1 MNQPKIELRAIQTSA
16 FASEETHCYTA
27 TLYVDGLKWGSVSNE
42 GHGGADHFHG
52 VDGKSYADLKA
63 LDAQIAAT
71 YPESD
76 VSYLYGEETPAGTH
90 MQTESLETL
99 CGEIVNAHLMAK
111 ELKRAMGRKVMFTKP
126 GQPGI
131 YEIPLKQKGR
141 VWQVEQV
148 VEAITKKTPGAIAL
162 NMMPFDQALAIFRA
176 YAAA

>member
-76 VSYLYGEETPAGTH
+76 VSYLYGEETPAGTP
-90 MQTESLETL
+90 SAARLS
-99 CGEIVNAHLMAK
+99 
-111 ELKRAMGRKVMFTKP
+111 
-126 GQPGI
+126 
-131 YEIPLKQKGR
+131 
-141 VWQVEQV
+141 
-148 VEAITKKTPGAIAL
+148 TPTSWRRSSSG
-162 NMMPFDQALAIFRA
+162 PW
-176 YAAA
+176 AAR